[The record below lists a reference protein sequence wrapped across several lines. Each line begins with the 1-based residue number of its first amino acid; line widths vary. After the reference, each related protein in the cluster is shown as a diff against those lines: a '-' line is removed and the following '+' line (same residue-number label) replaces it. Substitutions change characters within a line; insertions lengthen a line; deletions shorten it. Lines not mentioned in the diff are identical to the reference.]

1 MRVTMRDRV
10 AVRGD
15 RGIGPATDPSSRE
28 ATDDGPVHLR
38 DARAMSTTSDGRL
51 RADPGDRLVIR
62 GHRLGEPE
70 RDGEILEALGSGGT
84 PPFRV
89 RWSDTGAETILF
101 PGSDAYVDRLERKAA
116 R

>member
-1 MRVTMRDRV
+1 MTKRTE
-10 AVRGD
+10 AGLRGK
-15 RGIGPATDPSSRE
+15 
-28 ATDDGPVHLR
+28 
-38 DARAMSTTSDGRL
+38 
-51 RADPGDRLVIR
+51 PGDRLVVR

-70 RDGEILEALGSGGT
+70 RDGEILDALGRDGS

-101 PGSDAYVDRLERKAA
+101 PGSDAYVERFERKAG